1 LPRRQIP
8 ERPEEFDEALKTIF
22 KRGAAFLEKLILRK
36 LREMLGVSAVEDDAL
51 DFVES
56 ISMIRSISSSSVTSV
71 PSFSEV
77 TSTAKKTR
85 R

>member
-1 LPRRQIP
+1 MPRRQIP
-8 ERPEEFDEALKTIF
+8 ERLEEFDETLKTIF
-22 KRGAAFLEKLILRK
+22 KSGAAFLEKPILRR
-36 LREMLGVSAVEDDAL
+36 LCEMLGVSAVEDDAL

-56 ISMIRSISSSSVTSV
+56 VSMIRSISSSSVTLV